1 MTSLT
6 TTIAAVTVYPDR
18 ARVIRRGALAL
29 EPGLHRLEVS
39 ELPIQLNPDS
49 LRTAARGT
57 ARARLLGAQVQ
68 RAYYSETPAEQVRQ
82 LEEQIE
88 ALQDDMRKLDIQA
101 ELVKQNR
108 ATLDKLASHTE
119 TYATAMAAGET
130 TVEQQLALFDGLRAR
145 SEKLNNEMQALAVT
159 RRTAERR
166 LQKLTKE
173 LEQLRGSRPRE
184 RYTAA
189 VEVEVLQAGE
199 LSVEL
204 TYVVTGAE
212 WRPLYD
218 LRLLEAGADDDKGG
232 PMLEVSYL
240 GQIAQTTGESWE
252 NVSLTLSTARPALTR
267 TLPELDPWYIR
278 PLPPP
283 RMVAA
288 KARAPGMMQSFAA
301 AVPQP
306 APVPADEQMLSASL
320 EEAEAEEV
328 TAQVETSGAA
338 VTYLIPG
345 MVTVPPDGAPH
356 KVLVA
361 RFPLPPRLDYVCAPK
376 LAEAVYRRAKLI
388 NNSPYTLLKGDANL
402 FIGEEFIGSTP
413 LELTAP
419 QAEVELFL
427 GADDRI
433 KVERELKRREVG
445 KQFIGGKRHLAF
457 GYEIRL
463 ENLLGS
469 PARLTVHDQFP
480 VARHEEIK
488 VKLELAEPKPAEQS
502 ELNLLKW
509 ELTLEP
515 KEKRTLR
522 FDFSVENP
530 QSMEVIGLP

>member
-29 EPGLHRLEVS
+29 EAGLHSLEVS

-49 LRTAARGT
+49 LRTSARGT

-68 RAYYSETPAEQVRQ
+68 RSYYSETPAEQVRK
-82 LEEQIE
+82 LEEEIE
-88 ALQDDMRKLDIQA
+88 RLQDDMRKLDIQA
-101 ELVKQNR
+101 ELAKQNR

-119 TYATAMAAGET
+119 VYATAIAAGET
-130 TVEQQLALFDGLRAR
+130 SVEQQLATFDGLRTRA
-145 SEKLNNEMQALAVT
+145 EKLNDEMQALVVK

-184 RYTAA
+184 RYTATI
-189 VEVEVLQAGE
+189 EVEVTQAGE

-204 TYVVTGAE
+204 SYVVTNAG

-218 LRLLEAGADDDKGG
+218 LRLLEGG
-232 PMLEVSYL
+232 EDGPSLEVGYL
-240 GQIAQTTGESWE
+240 GQVVQTTGEGWE
-252 NVSLTLSTARPALTR
+252 NVSLTLSTARPALTG
-267 TLPELDPWYIR
+267 TLPELQPWYIR

-283 RMVAA
+283 RPVMQKAKSAGVMRSMAA
-288 KARAPGMMQSFAA
+288 GA
-301 AVPQP
+301 PQP
-306 APVPADEQMLSASL
+306 APAPMQADMAMLSEQAV
-320 EEAEAEEV
+320 EAVEAEEAV
-328 TAQVETSGAA
+328 AQVESSGAA
-338 VTYLIPG
+338 VTYIIPG
-345 MVTVPPDGAPH
+345 QATVPPDGAPH
-356 KVLVA
+356 KVTVA
-361 RFPLPPRLDYVCAPK
+361 RFSLPPRLDYVCAPK
-376 LAEAVYRRAKLI
+376 LAEAVYRRAKLT

-419 QAEVELFL
+419 QAEIELFL
-427 GADDRI
+427 GVDDRI

-469 PARLTVHDQFP
+469 PARLTVHDQLP

-488 VKLELAEPKPAEQS
+488 VKLEFIDPKPAEQS

-509 ELTLEP
+509 ELTLAS
-515 KEKRTLR
+515 KEKCTLR
-522 FDFSVENP
+522 FDFNVESP
-530 QSMEVIGLP
+530 QGMEVIGLP